1 MTSTSLSARQPH
13 IVLIPGYWLGAW
25 AWDEVIEKLTSA
37 GALATALTLP
47 GLDPRDPQR
56 AARTLDDQAEAIAG
70 VLDQLGG
77 DVVLVGH
84 SGANGPV
91 SLVLDRHPEL
101 IRRVIWVD
109 SGPMANDG
117 AFAPDLPAAV
127 LELPLPDFD
136 TLGQQASIEGLNDQ
150 HLTRFRSKAVPE
162 PAGVARASVELTN
175 AARHDVATTLI
186 CCSLPSAQV
195 LELATQGHPM
205 FSAVAQLTQLDV
217 VDLPT
222 GHWPMWSRPQELA
235 NAIRAAASLTDSRS
249 PGLP

>member
-1 MTSTSLSARQPH
+1 M
-13 IVLIPGYWLGAW
+13 
-25 AWDEVIEKLTSA
+25 IEKLTAA

-47 GLDPRDPQR
+47 GLDPQDPQR
-56 AARTLDDQAEAIAG
+56 AARTLADQADAIAG
-70 VLDQLGG
+70 VLEKLGG

-101 IRRVIWVD
+101 IRRVIWID
-109 SGPMANDG
+109 SGPMANGG
-117 AFAPDLPAAV
+117 AFAPDLPATV
-127 LELPLPDFD
+127 PELPLPDLD
-136 TLGQQASIEGLNDQ
+136 TLGQEASLAGLNDQ
-150 HLTRFRSKAVPE
+150 HLARFRSKAVPE

-175 AARHDVATTLI
+175 AARHDVPTTLI
-186 CCSLPSAQV
+186 CCSLPGAQV

-205 FSAVAQLTQLDV
+205 FSAVAQLTQMDV

-235 NAIRAAASLTDSRS
+235 DAIRAAANRTD
-249 PGLP
+249 